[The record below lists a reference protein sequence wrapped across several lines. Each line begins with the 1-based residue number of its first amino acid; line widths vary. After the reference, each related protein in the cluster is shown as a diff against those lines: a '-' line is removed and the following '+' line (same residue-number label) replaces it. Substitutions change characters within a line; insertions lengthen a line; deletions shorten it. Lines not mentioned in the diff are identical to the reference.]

1 MTMRIK
7 CNKCGS
13 NATIRSSDQPST
25 EIKRLY
31 CICNNIQCGHTFA
44 MDVTFSY
51 TISPSAMDLPR
62 EVRDRIQASTTMEQ
76 REMFQTLQVG
86 MQRAG

>member
-1 MTMRIK
+1 
-7 CNKCGS
+7 
-13 NATIRSSDQPST
+13 
-25 EIKRLY
+25 
-31 CICNNIQCGHTFA
+31 

-51 TISPSAMDLPR
+51 TISPSAMDLPK
-62 EVRDRIQASTTMEQ
+62 EIRDRIQASTTMEQ